1 MDALRRDLLRRDSE
15 VSCVD
20 PSSEKGGPEEA
31 LMPMEDIRGILQGFQ
46 PQREIVVGEMAEEG
60 LEWDPG

>member
-1 MDALRRDLLRRDSE
+1 M
-15 VSCVD
+15 SCVD